1 MRVRQLTTAAA
12 ALLLATGALAGC
24 SGGPA
29 PARPPVPAPVPALPT
44 AVTGDV
50 GPPDRA
56 AVREGG
62 TPRWALDAAPAT
74 LNVYQPA
81 ATADSALLAHAL
93 YPSLFRP
100 DEHGRPVAD
109 PDYLESAECT
119 PPGQQPQVV
128 TYRLSPQAVWSD
140 GTPLSAADFGA
151 QRAALSGLDPAYAGN
166 RPAGYDAIDS
176 ITQGAGPHEVKVT
189 FRRPYAEWRAL
200 FGPLYPAAVTGSPAA
215 FNRPLTDG
223 PEPTAGP
230 FRLSRYDPA
239 GGRVSLVRSPNWWGD
254 RPKADGIDFLV
265 VPAEGRL
272 DALDQDRLDIASLT
286 AAVDR
291 AGSTPA
297 APPTPAASASASGSA
312 SGSGSPAASASGF
325 PAATASATPAATPA
339 APPAATPA
347 APPAAAP
354 EAADRALRRAE
365 ALPGITVHRA
375 AAAALTELTLN
386 AARGPLTDPAVRL
399 ALARAVDRRRV
410 AGAALT
416 PLGLAAAPLG
426 SHLFAGDQDGYRDN
440 SAALGPADAGR
451 LLDAAGWKRPA
462 AGATRVRDGRE
473 LALALLVPAGSAT
486 ARRTADALTADL
498 AGAGIAL
505 RTVAAPA
512 EAFVRDH
519 LATGDYDLALFSWPA
534 GPHPAVEQRAVYAKP
549 RPGADGALEA
559 GSNYGRSGTEEI
571 DRLFDRAAAELD
583 PAAHL
588 ALLQEADTRIW
599 QLGHSVPL
607 YQRPDLVAVRSDV
620 AGAGAWGFGR
630 PRFQDVG
637 FLGP

>member
-1 MRVRQLTTAAA
+1 MRVRQLTAAAA
-12 ALLLATGALAGC
+12 ALLLAAGGPAGC
-24 SGGPA
+24 SGAPA
-29 PARPPVPAPVPALPT
+29 PARTPVPAPVPAVPT

-50 GPPDRA
+50 GPTDRD
-56 AVREGG
+56 AVRDGG
-62 TPRWALDAAPAT
+62 TLRWAVDAAPAT
-74 LNVYQPA
+74 LNAYQPA
-81 ATADSALLAHAL
+81 ATADTALLAHAL

-119 PPGQQPQVV
+119 PPGQRPQVV
-128 TYRLSPQAVWSD
+128 TYRLNPHAAWSD
-140 GTPLSAADFGA
+140 GTPLSAADFTA
-151 QRAALSGLDPAYAGN
+151 QRAALSGLDPAYTGT

-176 ITQGAGPHEVKVT
+176 ITPGAGPQEVRVT
-189 FRRPYAEWRAL
+189 FRQPYAEWRSL

-215 FNRPLTDG
+215 FNRPLTGG

-230 FRLSRYDPA
+230 FLLSGYDAA
-239 GGRVSLVRSPNWWGD
+239 GGRVSLVRSPSWWGE
-254 RPKADGIDFLV
+254 RPKADRIDFLAT
-265 VPAEGRL
+265 PAERRL
-272 DALDQDRLDIASLT
+272 DALDQDRLDIAPLT
-286 AAVDR
+286 AAIDR
-291 AGSTPA
+291 AAAAPA
-297 APPTPAASASASGSA
+297 APGTAAASGA
-312 SGSGSPAASASGF
+312 PA
-325 PAATASATPAATPA
+325 A
-339 APPAATPA
+339 APPAG
-347 APPAAAP
+347 AP
-354 EAADRALRRAE
+354 EAALQALRRAE
-365 ALPGITVHRA
+365 ALPGVTVHRA
-375 AAAALTELTLN
+375 SAASLTQLTLN
-386 AARGPLTDPAVRL
+386 AARAPLTDPVVRQ
-399 ALARAVDRRRV
+399 ALARAVDRRRI
-410 AGAALT
+410 ADAALT

-426 SHLFAGDQDGYRDN
+426 SHLLAGDQDGYRDN
-440 SAALGPADAGR
+440 SSALGPADPGR

-462 AGATRVRDGRE
+462 GGGTRTRDGRS
-473 LALALLVPAGSAT
+473 LVLTLLIPADSAT

-505 RTVAAPA
+505 RAVAVSAG
-512 EAFVRDH
+512 AFVRAH

-583 PAAHL
+583 PAGRL

-620 AGAGAWGFGR
+620 AAAGAWGFTW

-637 FLGP
+637 LLSS